1 METPQLWS
9 NIVLDTRLWEACAP
23 SDRILLRRLKSSL
36 HRGQTHPLAVRVGAE
51 NVRGAQNDA
60 IELLCKHSHRWR
72 SASLVSC
79 TPPNNCFS
87 ATMVVNQLESLAL
100 QVTGWKGTKFFLKAS
115 RLTALTLTNMGFDD
129 IPDLPWDQIQS
140 CCSSMPKSIFC
151 KSPSLFYASQSLPVR
166 LSDPSVLGIY
176 GIFPSLHME
185 PPVFCSEHFL
195 AFADRSAFA
204 EHLLRLS
211 IHPVVTGAELILC
224 LKALPLLQELVV
236 YEHGSGSDHAISDD
250 VLQCLVYKK
259 DDSGSSLIP
268 SLKFLDL
275 TSDVNFTDSKMKVV
289 GQLEFRA
296 NLWRSWGT
304 VLERDVSALLV
315 GIDEMIRKGGFVF
328 HSDLGT

>member
-1 METPQLWS
+1 MALGVP
-9 NIVLDTRLWEACAP
+9 
-23 SDRILLRRLKSSL
+23 
-36 HRGQTHPLAVRVGAE
+36 RV
-51 NVRGAQNDA
+51 V
-60 IELLCKHSHRWR
+60 H
-72 SASLVSC
+72 
-79 TPPNNCFS
+79 PNNCFS

-100 QVTGWKGTKFFLKAS
+100 QVTGWKGTNFFLKAS

-140 CCSSMPKSIFC
+140 CIYEMLLDAEIDILQSVP
-151 KSPSLFYASQSLPVR
+151 PNSLFIARGIPPPLPPSSLHISSNIKEFNVGVNA
-166 LSDPSVLGIY
+166 DVWSVSYQLHDCLTLPCLESY

-275 TSDVNFTDSKMKVV
+275 TSDVNFTDSKYLEMICSRVERMKVV

-304 VLERDVSALLV
+304 VPERDVSALLV
-315 GIDEMIRKGGFVF
+315 GIDEMIRKGGLVF